1 MRHFFIFSALTVL
14 LTAGAFQAQT
24 PQAPV
29 EKAPPKPALNGE
41 QLAIA
46 FVDRFNALSDWHLTY
61 DGKEDGLDQAVDRMM
76 ELFAPDIIAEI
87 PPHDEKQLG
96 PVQVVGLQNLRKW
109 LDKIART
116 QVDIKYF
123 IKRQTYKEFEGEWM
137 VFSKPLPW
145 GGLGVSSQIFGS
157 YAQRTDRKRFMQV
170 GGVFAQHH
178 EDGKIYR
185 LRFILAEKD
194 EITDLNA
201 SPC

>member
-1 MRHFFIFSALTVL
+1 MRKFFILSVLIVL
-14 LTAGAFQAQT
+14 LTAGVFQAHS

-29 EKAPPKPALNGE
+29 DKAPAKPALNGD

-46 FVDRFNALSDWHLTY
+46 FIDRFNGLSNWHLTM
-61 DGKEDGLDQAVDRMM
+61 DGKEDGLDQAVDQMM

-87 PPHDEKQLG
+87 PPHDAKQIG
-96 PVQVVGLQNLRKW
+96 PVQLVGAKQVRLW
-109 LDKIART
+109 LAEIART

-123 IKRQTYKEFEGEWM
+123 IKRQTYKETEGEWM
-137 VFSKPLPW
+137 IFSRPLPW
-145 GGLGVSSQIFGS
+145 GGIGVSSQLFGAYS
-157 YAQRTDRKRFMQV
+157 QRTDRKRFMQV

-194 EITDLNA
+194 EITDMNA

>member
-1 MRHFFIFSALTVL
+1 MKKFFIFSVLIVL
-14 LTAGAFQAQT
+14 LTAAVFQAQT
-24 PQAPV
+24 PQAPA
-29 EKAPPKPALNGE
+29 EKAPAKPALNGE

-46 FVDRFNALSDWHLTY
+46 FLDRFNALSNWHLTY
-61 DGKEDGLDQAVDRMM
+61 EGKEDGLDQTVDQMM

-87 PPHDEKQLG
+87 PPHDAKQLG
-96 PVQVVGLQNLRKW
+96 PVQLVGREQVRKW
-109 LDKIART
+109 LIEIART
-116 QVDIKYF
+116 QVEIKYF
-123 IKRQTYKEFEGEWM
+123 IKRQTYKEYEGEWM